1 LLVRLVERFTEAL
14 GDVARQ
20 QRTGALAAPL
30 PDWQGRDVIE
40 FVARLRRATA
50 DEFMGLGAS
59 ACAPGAT
66 DLLIDVSCRCD
77 TLREALLLGERVLAV
92 ATRALRV
99 DLIES
104 GGKAVLDFTAEPSA
118 RDPDGMLVDWLMVLW
133 HKRAQWL
140 IGSEIPLDRTEFAH
154 PLDGA
159 YSSYAQMFGGDC
171 EFNAEASRLTFARS
185 YLDRRIVRTPADGEH
200 MKGWMPGYFG
210 NPIGLSRTWKQLIK
224 SVLRVQIANGEA
236 PSSVDELAAEFGLG
250 GQTLRR
256 RLRAEGANYRT
267 IKAQVREE
275 LALDVLAD
283 SRATLA
289 DASLAA
295 GFAEPNALT
304 RSLKA
309 TKGISSSQLRNEV
322 RRWRGADAPK
332 GSGDV

>member
-1 LLVRLVERFTEAL
+1 LVERFTEAL

-20 QRTGALAAPL
+20 QRTGTLAAPL
-30 PDWQGRDVIE
+30 ADWHGHDVLE
-40 FVARLRRATA
+40 FVTRLRRATS
-50 DEFMGLGAS
+50 DELMGLGAFP
-59 ACAPGAT
+59 CALGAT

-77 TLREALLLGERVLAV
+77 TLRDALLLGERVLAV
-92 ATRALRV
+92 ATRAVRV
-99 DLIES
+99 DLVET
-104 GGKAVLDFTAEPSA
+104 GARAALEFRAEPTA
-118 RDPDGMLVDWLMVLW
+118 RDHDGMLVDWLMILW

-140 IGSEIPLDRTEFAH
+140 IGSEIPLRTEFAH
-154 PLDGA
+154 ALDDK

-171 EFNAEASRLTFARS
+171 EFNAEVSRLTFARS

-210 NPIGLSRTWKQLIK
+210 NPIGLSRTWKHLIK

-283 SRATLA
+283 SDATLA
-289 DASLAA
+289 EASLAA

-322 RRWRGADAPK
+322 RRWRGADPGK
-332 GSGDV
+332 RDLG